1 MTEPVFEF
9 RSLTE
14 RDLPLLFEWLNRP
27 QVAEWWG
34 GEDSFDAVQEEY
46 LPEVRD
52 PADARPY
59 LAYLDGRPVAY
70 IQSYSAVDTGDGWWP
85 DQHDK
90 GVVGI
95 DQFLAEPTDLGRG
108 LGTALVKQF
117 AAFLFSDPAVTRI
130 QVDPGPANLRAIR
143 CYEKAGFQRQEIVT
157 TPDGPA
163 LLMTLDPPSLL
174 LPDLVSLPTPAQPG
188 CNPLGW

>member
-1 MTEPVFEF
+1 MTEPIFEF

-27 QVAEWWG
+27 HVTEWWG
-34 GEDSFDAVQEEY
+34 GEASLDAVREEY
-46 LPEVRD
+46 LPATRT
-52 PADARPY
+52 PTDARPY
-59 LAYLDGRPVAY
+59 LAYIDDRPIAY

-85 DQHDK
+85 DQHDR
-90 GVVGI
+90 GVAGI
-95 DQFLAEPTDLGRG
+95 DQFLAEPTDLGSG

-117 AAFLFSDPAVTRI
+117 AAFLFSDPAVSRI
-130 QVDPGPANLRAIR
+130 QVDPVPSNLRAIR

-163 LLMTLDPPSLL
+163 LLMTLERTSGGRA
-174 LPDLVSLPTPAQPG
+174 SAG
-188 CNPLGW
+188 